1 MVRNVLITGG
11 SRGIGKEI
19 TKIFNEN
26 GYKVYAPTREELNLK
41 DNDSVKEFIEKHKNI
56 YFSVIINNAGINIV
70 NDIENI
76 DEDVLNETMNVNLIT
91 PIKLIKGFIGKMK
104 ENNYGRIVNIGSIWA
119 VISKEGR
126 SVYSATKNGIHGVTN
141 TVALEAGSYNV
152 LVNTV
157 CPGFTLT
164 ELTKQNN
171 TQEQIDRLCEEIP
184 VKRMAEPSEIAKFVY
199 YLASEENTYIT
210 GQKITIDGGFTV
222 K

>member
-19 TKIFNEN
+19 AKKFDEN
-26 GYKVYAPTREELNLK
+26 GYKVYAPSRDELNLK
-41 DNDSVKEFIEKHKNI
+41 DKDSVRNFIEKHKDV

-70 NDIENI
+70 NNIENI

-141 TVALEAGSYNV
+141 TVALEAGRNNV

-171 TQEQIDRLCEEIP
+171 TQDQIDKLCEEIP
-184 VKRMAEPSEIAKFVY
+184 LGRMAEPNEIAKFVY